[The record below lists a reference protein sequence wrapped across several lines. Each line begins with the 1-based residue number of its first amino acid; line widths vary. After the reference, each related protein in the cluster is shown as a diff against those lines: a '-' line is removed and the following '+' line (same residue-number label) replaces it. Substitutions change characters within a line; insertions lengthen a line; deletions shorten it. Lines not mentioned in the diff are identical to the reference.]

1 MGDLVFQHPRL
12 VAQQADHLL
21 LAGVGLEP
29 GLGLADGRQLM
40 PEAHCGTGTPVWFT
54 LSQITGTR

>member
-21 LAGVGLEP
+21 LAGVGLSRASAWLTA
-29 GLGLADGRQLM
+29 G
-40 PEAHCGTGTPVWFT
+40 
-54 LSQITGTR
+54 S